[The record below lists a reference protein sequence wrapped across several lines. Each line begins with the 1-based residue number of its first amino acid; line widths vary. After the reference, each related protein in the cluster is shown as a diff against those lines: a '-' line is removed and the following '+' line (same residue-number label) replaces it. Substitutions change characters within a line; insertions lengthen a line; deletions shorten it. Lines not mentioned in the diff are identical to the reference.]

1 MSLVISDEI
10 LHACNMEAA
19 EFKQEI
25 AVLLFQAARLGLS
38 QASHLAELPPS
49 AFRQLLKERNIPL
62 YVYDVADF
70 ELDLQNLREL
80 GRL

>member
-25 AVLLFQAARLGLS
+25 AVLLFQAERLGLS
-38 QASHLAELPPS
+38 QASRLAELPSTPFANCS
-49 AFRQLLKERNIPL
+49 SNATFPYMFTTWQILS
-62 YVYDVADF
+62 
-70 ELDLQNLREL
+70 
-80 GRL
+80 